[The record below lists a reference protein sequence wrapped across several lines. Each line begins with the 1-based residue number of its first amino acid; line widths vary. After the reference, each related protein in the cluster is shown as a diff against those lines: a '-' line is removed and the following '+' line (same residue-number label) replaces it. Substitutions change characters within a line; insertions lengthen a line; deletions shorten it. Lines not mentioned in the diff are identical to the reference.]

1 MLKERVQEVSVVHH
15 HEHSESLTLTSES
28 PSRARSIVTTAAAE
42 WHLAHDV
49 AQRAELLASEIVA
62 DAVDHGSDAA
72 TLRISLDDEKLEL
85 ELFDG
90 PRRSAIA
97 RSGRDEGVPAMRMRV
112 LAKVADGRYSSD
124 LGESHYARYEIRWS

>member
-1 MLKERVQEVSVVHH
+1 VRARLEVLEVQHQER
-15 HEHSESLTLTSES
+15 SESLTLTATS
-28 PSRARSIVTTAAAE
+28 PAEARSIVSEFAAVWRIEA
-42 WHLAHDV
+42 DV
-49 AQRAELLASEIVA
+49 AQRAELLVSEIVA

-72 TLRISLDDEKLEL
+72 TLRISLDEEKLEL

-97 RSGRDEGVPAMRMRV
+97 RSGREEGVPTMRMRV

-124 LGESHYARYEIRWS
+124 LGESHYARYEIRSA

>member
-1 MLKERVQEVSVVHH
+1 LQH
-15 HEHSESLTLTSES
+15 HECSESLTLTAES
-28 PSRARSIVTTAAAE
+28 PARARSLVSTLAADWQIE
-42 WHLAHDV
+42 RDV

-97 RSGRDEGVPAMRMRV
+97 TSGREEGVPAMRMRV

-124 LGESHYARYEIRWS
+124 IGESHYARYEIRWS

>member
-1 MLKERVQEVSVVHH
+1 MQPYER
-15 HEHSESLTLTSES
+15 SESLTLSDETPAQARALVSALASEW
-28 PSRARSIVTTAAAE
+28 PMT
-42 WHLAHDV
+42 LDV
-49 AQRAELLASEIVA
+49 ANRAALLASEIVA
-62 DAVDHGSDAA
+62 DAVDHGSDEA
-72 TLRISLDDEKLEL
+72 TFRISLDDDKLEL

-97 RSGRDEGVPAMRMRV
+97 TSGRAEGVPGMRMRV

>member
-1 MLKERVQEVSVVHH
+1 MERYERT
-15 HEHSESLTLTSES
+15 ESLELTTET
-28 PSRARSIVTTAAAE
+28 PARARSVVSSLAASWPLGAD
-42 WHLAHDV
+42 LTR
-49 AQRAELLASEIVA
+49 RAELLASEIVA

-72 TLRISLDDEKLEL
+72 TLRICLEDGKLEL

-97 RSGRDEGVPAMRMRV
+97 TTGRDEGVPGMRMRV

-124 LGESHYARYEIRWS
+124 IGESHYARYELREHDFEL

>member
-1 MLKERVQEVSVVHH
+1 M
-15 HEHSESLTLTSES
+15 
-28 PSRARSIVTTAAAE
+28 AAD
-42 WHLAHDV
+42 WHIGHDS
-49 AQRAELLASEIVA
+49 AQRAELLASAIVA

-97 RSGRDEGVPAMRMRV
+97 TSGRDEGVPAMRIRV

-124 LGESHYARYEIRWS
+124 IGESHYRATRSVGRDAAS

>member
-1 MLKERVQEVSVVHH
+1 MSQQERSASLDL
-15 HEHSESLTLTSES
+15 SEES
-28 PSRARSIVTTAAAE
+28 PARARSIVSSAAAD
-42 WHLAHDV
+42 WHLAASV

-72 TLRISLDDEKLEL
+72 TLRITVDDEKLEL

-97 RSGRDEGVPAMRMRV
+97 RSGRAEGVPGIRMRV
-112 LAKVADGRYSSD
+112 VAKVADGRYSSD
-124 LGESHYARYEIRWS
+124 LGESHYARYEIRWP

>member
-1 MLKERVQEVSVVHH
+1 VLHQER
-15 HEHSESLTLTSES
+15 SESLTLSES
-28 PSRARSIVTTAAAE
+28 SPGDARSIVAAFATD
-42 WHLAHDV
+42 WHIDHDV
-49 AQRAELLASEIVA
+49 AQRAELLVSEIVA

-72 TLRISLDDEKLEL
+72 TLRITLEEDKLEL

-97 RSGRDEGVPAMRMRV
+97 RSGRDEGVPSMRMRV
-112 LAKVADGRYSSD
+112 VAKVADGRYSSD

>member
-1 MLKERVQEVSVVHH
+1 MER
-15 HEHSESLTLTSES
+15 HERSESLTLTAAS
-28 PSRARSIVTTAAAE
+28 PAQARSLVSTLAVD
-42 WHLAHDV
+42 WQLAHEV
-49 AQRAELLASEIVA
+49 AERAELLVSEIVA

-72 TLRISLDDEKLEL
+72 TLRISIDGDRLEL

-97 RSGRDEGVPAMRMRV
+97 TSGRDEGVPGMRMRM

-124 LGESHYARYEIRWS
+124 LGESHYARYEIRSSSGAAG

>member
-1 MLKERVQEVSVVHH
+1 VLHH
-15 HEHSESLTLTSES
+15 HERSESLTLTPAS
-28 PSRARSIVTTAAAE
+28 PARARSIVTMAAADWDLE
-42 WHLAHDV
+42 HGV

-97 RSGRDEGVPAMRMRV
+97 TSGRDEGVPAMRMLV

-124 LGESHYARYEIRWS
+124 IGESHYARYEIRWS

>member
-1 MLKERVQEVSVVHH
+1 MSHDERSASLDL
-15 HEHSESLTLTSES
+15 SEQS
-28 PSRARSIVTTAAAE
+28 PAHARSLVSSFAAE
-42 WHLAHDV
+42 WRLGSEV
-49 AQRAELLASEIVA
+49 TERAELLASEIVA

-72 TLRISLDDEKLEL
+72 TLRITLEDEKLEL

-97 RSGRDEGVPAMRMRV
+97 RSGRAEGVPGMRMRV
-112 LAKVADGRYSSD
+112 VAKVADGRYSSD

>member
-1 MLKERVQEVSVVHH
+1 MHAFGGCDVLEHER
-15 HEHSESLTLTSES
+15 SESLTLSPTS
-28 PSRARSIVTTAAAE
+28 PADARSIVSALAAD
-42 WHLAHDV
+42 WHIDRDV
-49 AQRAELLASEIVA
+49 AQRAELLVSEIVA

-72 TLRISLDDEKLEL
+72 TLRISLEDDKLEL

-97 RSGRDEGVPAMRMRV
+97 RSGREDGVPNMRMRV
-112 LAKVADGRYSSD
+112 VAKVADGRYSSD

>member
-1 MLKERVQEVSVVHH
+1 MQH
-15 HEHSESLTLTSES
+15 HERSESLTLSAES
-28 PSRARSIVTTAAAE
+28 PGQARSMVSALAADWRIE
-42 WHLAHDV
+42 PEV
-49 AQRAELLASEIVA
+49 ALKAELLVSEIVS

-72 TLRISLDDEKLEL
+72 TLRISLDDDKLEL

-97 RSGRDEGVPAMRMRV
+97 TSGRAEGVPTMRNRV

-124 LGESHYARYEIRWS
+124 LGESHYARYEIRSS

>member
-1 MLKERVQEVSVVHH
+1 VSHRERSA
-15 HEHSESLTLTSES
+15 SLDLSWES
-28 PSRARSIVTTAAAE
+28 PATARTLVSAVATE
-42 WHLAHDV
+42 WHLTHDV
-49 AQRAELLASEIVA
+49 ARRAELLASEIVA

-72 TLRISLDDEKLEL
+72 TLRISIDDEKLEL

-97 RSGRDEGVPAMRMRV
+97 RSGRDDGVPGMRMRV
-112 LAKVADGRYSSD
+112 LTKVADGRYSSD

>member
-1 MLKERVQEVSVVHH
+1 MEH
-15 HEHSESLTLTSES
+15 HERSESLTLSAAS
-28 PSRARSIVTTAAAE
+28 PSEARSIVSTLAADWRIE
-42 WHLAHDV
+42 PDV
-49 AQRAELLASEIVA
+49 AQRAELLVSEIVA

-72 TLRISLDDEKLEL
+72 TLRISLDDDKLEL

-97 RSGRDEGVPAMRMRV
+97 RTGRAEGVPTMRNRV

-124 LGESHYARYEIRWS
+124 LGESHYARYEIRAS

>member
-1 MLKERVQEVSVVHH
+1 MQHQER
-15 HEHSESLTLTSES
+15 SESLKLSAES
-28 PSRARSIVTTAAAE
+28 PGQARSMVSAVAADWRIE
-42 WHLAHDV
+42 PEV
-49 AQRAELLASEIVA
+49 ALRAELLVSEIVS

-72 TLRISLDDEKLEL
+72 TLRISLDDDTLEL

-97 RSGRDEGVPAMRMRV
+97 TSGRAEGVPSMRNRV

-124 LGESHYARYEIRWS
+124 LGESHYARYEIRGS

>member
-1 MLKERVQEVSVVHH
+1 MSHQER
-15 HEHSESLTLTSES
+15 SESLRLNSASPGAARTIVSE
-28 PSRARSIVTTAAAE
+28 VAAD
-42 WHLAHDV
+42 WRIGPDV
-49 AQRAELLASEIVA
+49 AERAELLVSEIVA

-72 TLRISLDDEKLEL
+72 TLRITLEDDKLEL

-97 RSGRDEGVPAMRMRV
+97 TSGREEGVPRMRMRV
-112 LAKVADGRYSSD
+112 VAKVADGHYSSD

>member
-1 MLKERVQEVSVVHH
+1 MGTAGGLIVDTQER
-15 HEHSESLTLTSES
+15 SESLRLTSES
-28 PSRARSIVTTAAAE
+28 PAQARLIITTVAE
-42 WHLAHDV
+42 DWHLDHDV
-49 AQRAELLASEIVA
+49 ARRAELLASEIVA

-72 TLRISLDDEKLEL
+72 TLRISLDAEKLEL

-97 RSGRDEGVPAMRMRV
+97 TSGREDGVPAMRMRV

-124 LGESHYARYEIRWS
+124 LGESHYARYEIRASE

>member
-1 MLKERVQEVSVVHH
+1 MESQEQ
-15 HEHSESLTLTSES
+15 SESLSLSTES
-28 PSRARSIVTTAAAE
+28 PARARAIVACLCSQ
-42 WHLAHDV
+42 WHLDQEVVH
-49 AQRAELLASEIVA
+49 RAELLVSEIVA

-72 TLRISLDDEKLEL
+72 TLRISVDEEKLEL

-97 RSGRDEGVPAMRMRV
+97 TTGRAEGVPNMRRLV

>member
-1 MLKERVQEVSVVHH
+1 MLHER
-15 HEHSESLTLTSES
+15 SESLTLSSTS
-28 PSRARSIVTTAAAE
+28 PAQARSIVSTAATDWHIDTEVAE
-42 WHLAHDV
+42 
-49 AQRAELLASEIVA
+49 RAELLASEIVA

-72 TLRISLDDEKLEL
+72 TLRISLEEGKLEL

-97 RSGRDEGVPAMRMRV
+97 TSGRDEGVPSMRMRV

>member
-1 MLKERVQEVSVVHH
+1 VQRYER
-15 HEHSESLTLTSES
+15 SESLNLSAES
-28 PSRARSIVTTAAAE
+28 PADARSLVSSLVIQWQIE
-42 WHLAHDV
+42 PDV
-49 AQRAELLASEIVA
+49 AERAELLVSEIVA

-72 TLRISLDDEKLEL
+72 TLRISLEDEKLEL

-97 RSGRDEGVPAMRMRV
+97 TSGRAEGVPNMRMRV

>member
-1 MLKERVQEVSVVHH
+1 MAH
-15 HEHSESLTLTSES
+15 HERSESLTLSATS
-28 PSRARSIVTTAAAE
+28 PSEARTIVSTFAADWRIEQEVAE
-42 WHLAHDV
+42 
-49 AQRAELLASEIVA
+49 RAELLASEIVA

-72 TLRISLDDEKLEL
+72 TLRISLDDDKLEL

-97 RSGRDEGVPAMRMRV
+97 RTGRDEGVPGMRMRM

-124 LGESHYARYEIRWS
+124 LGESHYARYEIRWG